1 MTSESPVVRV
11 KPLISVVDGQ
21 DPVEFVHLLFRWG
34 YDRFFVKVPEGFR
47 TSIFAFDPFFPGY
60 GLVPRGRTDMAAI
73 LSNAG
78 QFEARYLQLDTAQLR
93 DLLEYPPIALHRLG
107 AGRLVSAG
115 PRDGLY
121 PIDLEYRDGLVGAL
135 LPNDESTAKSTP
147 TKFDARSDAPVV
159 VKILDRRRNQYS
171 YVLHGVRLKD
181 VFVEESSIRRIL
193 EGGQTADVGQVT
205 ICEDVPGD
213 PYELRNSSPLVME
226 IFRRAYENRDKP
238 RGEIDGPSL
247 EADFRQLNA
256 RYKSAAK
263 PFRNRR
269 DQFAATLANPCF
281 VYTPGGQTVV
291 QLPTQTVEVPADQF
305 LDQCF
310 INERLR
316 KVLYAACC
324 WNGVMEPALGG
335 DREKLVDLLV
345 GLGFFDRE
353 DNDQVQASVFFIT
366 DKQYKRNK
374 HKSEFRHIGGDR
386 G

>member
-11 KPLISVVDGQ
+11 QPLTSIVEGQ
-21 DPVEFVHLLFRWG
+21 DPVEFVHQLFRWG
-34 YDRFFVKVPEGFR
+34 YDRFFVKIPEGFG
-47 TSIFAFDPFFPGY
+47 TSLFAFDPFFPGY
-60 GLVPRGRTDMAAI
+60 ELMPRGRSDIAAI
-73 LSNAG
+73 RSNAG
-78 QFEARYLQLDTAQLR
+78 ELQTRYLQLDIAQLR
-93 DLLEYPPIALHRLG
+93 DLLEYPPIALRRLG

-135 LPNDESTAKSTP
+135 LPKDESTAKRTP
-147 TKFDARSDAPVV
+147 TKFDARSDGPVV
-159 VKILDRRRNQYS
+159 VKILDRRQNQYS

-181 VFVEESSIRRIL
+181 VFVEENRLRRIR
-193 EGGQTADVGQVT
+193 EGSHTADVDPVT
-205 ICEDVPGD
+205 ICEEVPGD

-226 IFRRAYENRDKP
+226 IFRRAYENRGKS
-238 RGEIDGPSL
+238 RGEIDSPSL

-256 RYKSAAK
+256 RYKTAAK
-263 PFRNRR
+263 PFRNGR
-269 DQFAATLANPCF
+269 DAFAATLANPGF

-291 QLPTQTVEVPADQF
+291 QVPNQTVVVPADPF
-305 LDQCF
+305 LEQGF
-310 INERLR
+310 INERFR

-324 WNGVMEPALGG
+324 WNGTMEPAIGG

-345 GLGFFDRE
+345 GLGFFDRA

>member
-11 KPLISVVDGQ
+11 QPLTSIVDGQ
-21 DPVEFVHLLFRWG
+21 DPIEFVHQLFRWG
-34 YDRFFVKVPEGFR
+34 YDRFFVKIPEGFE
-47 TSIFAFDPFFPGY
+47 TSLFAFDPFFPGY
-60 GLVPRGRTDMAAI
+60 GLIPRDRPDIAAI
-73 LSNAG
+73 RSNAG
-78 QFEARYLQLDTAQLR
+78 EIQTRYLQLDTAQLR

-135 LPNDESTAKSTP
+135 LPQDESTAKRTP
-147 TKFDARSDAPVV
+147 TKFDARSDGPVV

-181 VFVEESSIRRIL
+181 VFVEESRLRRIR
-193 EGGQTADVGQVT
+193 EGSHAADVDPVT
-205 ICEDVPGD
+205 ICEGVPGD
-213 PYELRNSSPLVME
+213 PYELKNSSPLVME
-226 IFRRAYENRDKP
+226 IFRRAYENRDKS
-238 RGEIDGPSL
+238 RGEIDSPSL

-263 PFRNRR
+263 PFRNGR
-269 DQFAATLANPCF
+269 DEFAATLANPGF
-281 VYTPGGQTVV
+281 VYKPGGKTVVQMPKQTVV
-291 QLPTQTVEVPADQF
+291 VPVDPF
-305 LDQCF
+305 LEQGF

-316 KVLYAACC
+316 RVLYAACC
-324 WNGVMEPALGG
+324 WNGTMEPALGG

-345 GLGFFDRE
+345 GLGFFDRA
-353 DNDQVQASVFFIT
+353 DDDQVQASVFFIT